1 MARAIQSK
9 VITTR
14 VDRDTGELIE
24 SIEKQERVVPC
35 KQTPKYS
42 MWMGQLSAIKGLTS
56 NQMLLLFAL
65 SLEMEFETG
74 EIDISTARR
83 KKLATELDISD
94 GTLRNIISKLIQR
107 DLIRKLNSGLYQ
119 VSPFLFYRGK
129 LTQINAQ
136 RELYL
141 KKTA

>member
-24 SIEKQERVVPC
+24 SIEKQERVVAC

-42 MWMGQLSAIKGLTS
+42 MWLGQLSAIKGLTS

-94 GTLRNIISKLIQR
+94 GTLRNIISQLIQR
-107 DLIRKLNSGLYQ
+107 DFIRKLDSGIYK

-136 RELYL
+136 RDLYL
-141 KKTA
+141 KTAA

>member
-1 MARAIQSK
+1 MARTIQSR
-9 VITTR
+9 VVTTR

-24 SIEKQERVVPC
+24 SIEKQERVVGG
-35 KQTPKYS
+35 KQATQYS

-65 SLEMEFETG
+65 SLEIEFETG

-83 KKLATELDISD
+83 KKLATDLDISE
-94 GTLRNIISKLIQR
+94 GTLRNIISQLTKL
-107 DLIRKLNSGLYQ
+107 DFIRKLDSGVYQ
-119 VSPFLFYRGK
+119 MSPFLFYRGK
-129 LTQINAQ
+129 LKQLDAQ

-141 KKTA
+141 KKAA